1 MIRARSSREKNF
13 IYFCNAS
20 IDNDVLVCLFH
31 HSLSS
36 SSSSTNWEKKRE
48 REPIF
53 FLKYC
58 FVIGNSIKLQKLILE
73 REIGL
78 VMNNNVKFGNE
89 PIYFGAKFH
98 TIVKFLGKKDC
109 DKFNV

>member
-1 MIRARSSREKNF
+1 VLDLAEKKTSF
-13 IYFCNAS
+13 IFAMPPLIMMYLYVFS
-20 IDNDVLVCLFH
+20 TIVCPRPL
-31 HSLSS
+31 LQQIGR
-36 SSSSTNWEKKRE
+36 KRE